1 MRKIGILDGLFYNLF
16 TVIRGVTTHEDVINH
31 LNGLIDNLN
40 VLYEDIEELNDTVN
54 DIPDLIDEKIEE
66 AKPIIRIGT
75 ITTSTDAS
83 QVGGTVIVI
92 GNTYTIN
99 LVIPA
104 SEGGGSGESTPSDFY
119 VASDLL
125 RENRFHSLNNL
136 SGVSDYIREIYRIR
150 TADGL
155 PIQRGVTLL
164 FNPSGLNKSV
174 KIYYY
179 IGANDSTEFQN
190 IDNWE
195 SVFVGNTVFYKSQ
208 YTNLSSLTLS
218 SVLGIIYTQEHL
230 DDFAI
235 FTAKKPKILVV
246 DSLTGDESD
255 MRGIY
260 VYVGNNSATSMEVFT
275 NLDNWYCL
283 SSGGSSVVVENNL
296 TSTSTSSALS
306 ANMGRELKEMIDNIG
321 GGGSAVIVVDNLN
334 STSTTSAL
342 SANQGRILNNKIP
355 TVNNTLTSTSTSE
368 ALSANQGRELKALI
382 DAIPAPVS
390 VVNNLTSDSTTSALS
405 AAQGKAL
412 KEMIE
417 SGSNMNYQRVTTAQY
432 NSMYSAGT
440 LSPDIL
446 YIIVD

>member
-1 MRKIGILDGLFYNLF
+1 MRKIGILDGLFYDLF

-54 DIPDLIDEKIEE
+54 DIPDLIDDKIEE

-75 ITTSTDAS
+75 ITTTSDES
-83 QVGGTVIVI
+83 QVGGTVIVS

-104 SEGGGSGESTPSDFY
+104 SEGGGSIESAPSDFY
-119 VASDLL
+119 VSSDLL
-125 RENRFHSLNNL
+125 RQNRFHNL
-136 SGVSDYIREIYRIR
+136 GGLININSYIKEIYDIR

-155 PIQRGVTLL
+155 PLQKGVTLL
-164 FNPSGLNKSV
+164 FNSPGLQAV
-174 KIYYY
+174 RLLHY
-179 IGANDSTEFQN
+179 IGDSGNATQFRDAN
-190 IDNWE
+190 NWE
-195 SVFVGNTVFYKSQ
+195 SILMENTVFYKSN
-208 YTNLSSLTLS
+208 YSTLTSVSLS
-218 SVLGIIYTQEHL
+218 SVLSIIYNEENL
-230 DDFAI
+230 DKLYLFA
-235 FTAKKPKILVV
+235 TKKPKILVV
-246 DSLTGDESD
+246 DTLTGDTND

-260 VYVGNNSATSMEVFT
+260 VYTGSGATEQDFT
-275 NLDNWYCL
+275 DIQNWYRL
-283 SSGGSSVVVENNL
+283 SSSGSSVTIEDNL

-306 ANMGRELKEMIDNIG
+306 ANMGRELKEMIDNID
-321 GGGSAVIVVDNLN
+321 GGGSAVIVVDNLT

-342 SANQGRILNNKIP
+342 SANQGR
-355 TVNNTLTSTSTSE
+355 
-368 ALSANQGRELKALI
+368 QLKSLI

-390 VVNNLTSDSTTSALS
+390 VVNNLTSDSTTAALS

-417 SGSNMNYQRVTTAQY
+417 SGSNMNYQKVTTAQY
-432 NSMYSAGT
+432 NAMYSGGT
-440 LSPDIL
+440 LSSDIL